1 MWFPFWVQRR
11 QVVERDESHYHSS
24 ICCCCRLISRKESLI
39 TLSLAIKGPHA
50 WDASCLVWHEE
61 QQRVPNV
68 ANAGLTVQCG
78 EYNTL
83 DLPEDHRAHFSP
95 PVADTILGQP
105 RLCRTEHPFGE
116 RRAAPLTCRKTSQ
129 KEGRST
135 CGTLPCN
142 FNILASRRAF
152 LPESVRPIIIIITAQ
167 IISTGKNG
175 IALVLPMPVG
185 LLHPPPH
192 VRVNKVSS
200 CTAMRPL
207 VSDKYQCFILT
218 KVEVQFSLH
227 RHTS

>member
-1 MWFPFWVQRR
+1 MWPAFWVQSR
-11 QVVERDESHYHSS
+11 QVVEREETYYRSS
-24 ICCCCRLISRKESLI
+24 ICCCCRLTSRKEPLNP
-39 TLSLAIKGPHA
+39 LSLTIKGSHA

-61 QQRVPNV
+61 QQRVLNV

-83 DLPEDHRAHFSP
+83 DLPEDRRAHFSP

-105 RLCRTEHPFGE
+105 HLCRTEHPFGE
-116 RRAAPLTCRKTSQ
+116 RRAAPPTCWKNSQ
-129 KEGRST
+129 KEAQPT

-142 FNILASRRAF
+142 FDTLTARRAF

-167 IISTGKNG
+167 IISTGNNG
-175 IALVLPMPVG
+175 IAPVLLMPVG

-192 VRVNKVSS
+192 VRMNKVSS

-207 VSDKYQCFILT
+207 VSDKYQYFIVT
-218 KVEVQFSLH
+218 KVAVQFSLH